1 MVQRKKAS
9 VAVGLVLF
17 FTAFI
22 FILALNQ
29 SIFAKEQMPKETIK
43 TVTLKKEPVGIA
55 PNPLEVKLGTT
66 IVWFNNDK
74 GPITIKFT
82 DKLGVACKVPV
93 NFYGDLMG
101 YYETRIIPEGG
112 TASICF
118 IYKGDYAYEVKR
130 LVDKGKRDQIEESS
144 TGKIIA
150 VE

>member
-1 MVQRKKAS
+1 MVQRKKVS

-22 FILALNQ
+22 FIVALNQ

-43 TVTLKKEPVGIA
+43 TVILKKDAGIT

-66 IVWFNNDK
+66 IVWFNNDN
-74 GPITIKFT
+74 GPITIKFI

-93 NFYGDLMG
+93 NFYSDLFG
-101 YYETRIIPEGG
+101 YYETRPIPEGG

-130 LVDKGKRDQIEESS
+130 LVDQVKGEQTEEIS
-144 TGKIIA
+144 TAKIIA

>member
-1 MVQRKKAS
+1 MVQRKKVS

-22 FILALNQ
+22 FIVALNQ
-29 SIFAKEQMPKETIK
+29 SIFAKEQMPKESIK
-43 TVTLKKEPVGIA
+43 TITLMKEPVGIS

-66 IVWFNNDK
+66 IVWFNIDK
-74 GPITIKFT
+74 EPITIRFL

-130 LVDKGKRDQIEESS
+130 LIDEGKENQVEEIS

>member
-29 SIFAKEQMPKETIK
+29 SIVAKEQMPKETIK

-130 LVDKGKRDQIEESS
+130 LIDEGKGNQIEEIS

>member
-1 MVQRKKAS
+1 MVQRKKVS
-9 VAVGLVLF
+9 VAVGSILF

-22 FILALNQ
+22 FLLILNQ
-29 SIFAKEQMPKETIK
+29 ATFAKDQKPNETIK
-43 TVTLKKEPVGIA
+43 TVTLKKEPVGIT

-74 GPITIKFT
+74 GPLTIKFT
-82 DKLGVACKVPV
+82 DKLGIACKVPV

-118 IYKGDYAYEVKR
+118 IYKGEYNYEVKR
-130 LVDKGKRDQIEESS
+130 LIDKGKQEPIEQIS
-144 TGKIIA
+144 TGKIVA

>member
-1 MVQRKKAS
+1 MVQCKKDS
-9 VAVGLVLF
+9 LVVSLVLF

-22 FILALNQ
+22 FLLALSQ
-29 SIFAKEQMPKETIK
+29 AIFAKEQMPKETIK
-43 TVTLKKEPVGIA
+43 TITLKKEPVGIA
-55 PNPLEVKLGTT
+55 PNPLKVKLGTT

-118 IYKGDYAYEVKR
+118 IYKGEYAYEVKR
-130 LVDKGKRDQIEESS
+130 LLDKGKKDQIEEIS